1 MSTLGKKDKLKKY
14 KNIKKLAINLVTL
27 ISIDNKSIGSI
38 LFSKNY
44 PPLPLLKKKH
54 KATLKKM
61 HISYQ
66 PPLPV

>member
-44 PPLPLLKKKH
+44 PPLPLLKKNIK
-54 KATLKKM
+54 
-61 HISYQ
+61 Q
-66 PPLPV
+66 PSKRCI